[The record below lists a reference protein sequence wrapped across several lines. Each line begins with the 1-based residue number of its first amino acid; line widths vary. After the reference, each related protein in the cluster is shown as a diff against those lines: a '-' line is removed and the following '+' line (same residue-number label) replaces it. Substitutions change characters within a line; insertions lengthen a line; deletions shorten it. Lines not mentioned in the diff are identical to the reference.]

1 MLNNVLGDGEE
12 SLPLLRA
19 AIPRDDLDRC
29 YVRASVMTSF
39 TCQNFSKKKKKKRKK
54 RETEAKKKEKGE
66 LEEQSKGAIVDILE
80 EARIK
85 PLFPLGKREINRKIR

>member
-29 YVRASVMTSF
+29 YVRASAMTSF
-39 TCQNFSKKKKKKRKK
+39 TCQNFSKKKKKEKKERRKRKRKK
-54 RETEAKKKEKGE
+54 RANWRSRVKER
-66 LEEQSKGAIVDILE
+66 SSISW
-80 EARIK
+80 
-85 PLFPLGKREINRKIR
+85 RKHG

>member
-29 YVRASVMTSF
+29 YVRASAMTSF
-39 TCQNFSKKKKKKRKK
+39 TCQNFSKKKKKRKK

>member
-1 MLNNVLGDGEE
+1 MLNNVLEDGEE

-29 YVRASVMTSF
+29 YVRASAMTSF
-39 TCQNFSKKKKKKRKK
+39 TCQNFSKKKKKRKK

-66 LEEQSKGAIVDILE
+66 LEEQSKRAIVDILE

>member
-29 YVRASVMTSF
+29 YVRASAMTSF
-39 TCQNFSKKKKKKRKK
+39 TCQNFSKKKKKKKKKK
-54 RETEAKKKEKGE
+54 RDGSEKERKGRIG
-66 LEEQSKGAIVDILE
+66 GAE
-80 EARIK
+80 
-85 PLFPLGKREINRKIR
+85 

>member
-39 TCQNFSKKKKKKRKK
+39 TCQNFSKKKKKRKK
-54 RETEAKKKEKGE
+54 KRDGSEKERKGRIG
-66 LEEQSKGAIVDILE
+66 GAE
-80 EARIK
+80 
-85 PLFPLGKREINRKIR
+85 